1 MPNNNMI
8 RPHHYNDTITL
19 ATHLKE
25 ALSMP
30 PTLGQIDSSPREV
43 LRANLSQLKTLARN
57 RGANFWQLH
66 NALGVSP
73 REYKKPSGQRYKML
87 NERGLVRALWQPD
100 DDKEALIKKLKRE
113 LKQSSVPTNK
123 SVFFYSDKVTQ
134 WLRENNFHDL
144 SHFSEYFN
152 VPLIFKRGERRAQY
166 SPDFDSLAH
175 EIWPAQSV
183 AELLKAI
190 KKQESK
196 RPVNLQVF
204 FKSDNTTLMRLLKK
218 NGFPNLIDFFRYV
231 GVVKQD
237 KQTTQDSERQRDP
250 VIDFQLLATKVWVKP
265 AKAEI
270 VTMINQSGAKH
281 KPSDLHDFFSSR
293 NFQDWLATNG
303 FTSLTDLSRHLGIK
317 VRILESKGK
326 QKAARDYKL
335 LSDLLWAKRSPTELT
350 VQLHQDL
357 GQVTR
362 PAKPQEFFTSQ
373 EFRNWLTENNFDS
386 LVEFARHY
394 GAQILRKQTK
404 DTGRDKPR
412 NKLVNYINYDSLA
425 RKIWKV
431 PDIKTIKKEMKVLSG
446 GIDLKDL
453 TSPYRF
459 FTSTRLKQWLQQN
472 NFKDLVHF
480 CEVIRAPMTA
490 RPAADRNTER
500 VVYNWEAMIKKL
512 S

>member
-1 MPNNNMI
+1 MI
-8 RPHHYNDTITL
+8 RAHHDNDITTL
-19 ATHLKE
+19 ATHLKQ
-25 ALSMP
+25 ALGMP
-30 PTLGQIDSSPREV
+30 ATLDQIESSPRQV
-43 LRANLSQLKTLARN
+43 LQANLPKLKTRIKEQ
-57 RGANFWQLH
+57 GASFWQLH
-66 NALGVSP
+66 NALGVRP
-73 REYKKPSGQRYKML
+73 HQYTKPSGQKYKRL

-100 DDKEALIKKLKRE
+100 DDKEALITNLKRD
-113 LKQSSVPTNK
+113 LKQRTVPTNK
-123 SVFFYSDKVTQ
+123 SDFFYSDKVTQ
-134 WLRENNFHDL
+134 WLRKNNFHDL

-152 VPLIFKRGERRAQY
+152 VPLIFKRGENRKQY
-166 SPDFDSLAH
+166 SPDFDSLSH

-183 AELLKAI
+183 PELLTAI
-190 KKQESK
+190 RKQESK

-204 FKSDNTTLMRLLKK
+204 FKSDNTKLMRLLKK

-237 KQTTQDSERQRDP
+237 KQTTQASDRQRDP

-270 VTMINQSGAKH
+270 ATMINQSWAAH

-293 NFQDWLATNG
+293 DFQDWLATNG

-317 VRILESKGK
+317 VRILESNGK

-335 LSDLLWAKRSPTELT
+335 LSDLLWVKQSPKELT

-357 GQVTR
+357 EQVTR

-373 EFRNWLTENNFDS
+373 EFRHWLTANNFDS

-394 GAQILRKQTK
+394 GAKISRNQSI

-412 NKLVNYINYDSLA
+412 NKLVNYVNYDSLA

-431 PDIKTIKKEMKVLSG
+431 PDIRTIKKEMIGLSD

-459 FTSTRLKQWLQQN
+459 FTSAGLKQWLKLN

-480 CEVIRAPMTA
+480 CEVIKAPMTA
-490 RPAADRNTER
+490 RPATDRNTDR
-500 VVYNWEAMIKKL
+500 VVYNWEAMVKKL